1 MSDSFIDLK
10 NLLLRIHQAKDL
22 NANLCLDEGCHITG
36 SDPTTLVKVI
46 NYFVNLLQP
55 LTTLPLEIG
64 LDLKDDGALLTLMAY
79 SETDGT
85 PQVSDNVAGALQE
98 YNASY
103 EVVHQPGV
111 NIQCKI
117 SFKNR

>member
-1 MSDSFIDLK
+1 MSENTIDLK
-10 NLLLRIHQAKDL
+10 NLLLRIHQAKDI
-22 NANLCLDEGCHITG
+22 NANLCLDEGCQING

-46 NYFVNLLQP
+46 NYFINLLHP

-79 SETDGT
+79 SETDGP
-85 PQVSDNVAGALQE
+85 PQVSDNVAGALEE
-98 YNASY
+98 YHANY
-103 EVVHQPGV
+103 EIVHQPGV

-117 SFKNR
+117 TFKNN

>member
-1 MSDSFIDLK
+1 MSENSIDLK
-10 NLLLRIHQAKDL
+10 NLLLRIHQAKNI

-46 NYFVNLLQP
+46 NYFVNLLIP

-79 SETDGT
+79 SETDNV
-85 PQVSDNVAGALQE
+85 PQVSDNVAVALKD

-103 EVVHQPGV
+103 EMVHQQGV

-117 SFKNR
+117 SFKK

>member
-1 MSDSFIDLK
+1 MSENNIDLK
-10 NLLLRIHQAKDL
+10 SLLLMIHQAKDI
-22 NANLCLDEGCHITG
+22 NANLCLDEGCRISG
-36 SDPTTLVKVI
+36 SDPTTLVKVL
-46 NYFVNLLQP
+46 NYFINLLHP

-64 LDLKDDGALLTLMAY
+64 LDLKEDGALLTLMAY
-79 SETDGT
+79 SETNGA

-103 EVVHQPGV
+103 EMVHQPGV

-117 SFKNR
+117 AFKTK